1 MCFDFLYFSSLS
13 NVATISEG
21 ANSMYKHVLTINSY
35 AMNYRPGGGDG
46 DIQRVKAELI
56 RFFLFHHSTPQN
68 TPYVIPQG
76 VTLKHDLF

>member
-1 MCFDFLYFSSLS
+1 
-13 NVATISEG
+13 
-21 ANSMYKHVLTINSY
+21 MYKHVLTINSITV
-35 AMNYRPGGGDG
+35 NYRPGGGDG

-68 TPYVIPQG
+68 TPYVILQS